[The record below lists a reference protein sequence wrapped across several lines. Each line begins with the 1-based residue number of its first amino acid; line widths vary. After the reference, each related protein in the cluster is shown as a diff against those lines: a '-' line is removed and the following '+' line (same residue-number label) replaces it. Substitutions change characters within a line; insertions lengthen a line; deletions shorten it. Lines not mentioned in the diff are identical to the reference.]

1 MQVRCPFS
9 QVSAFAARSYT
20 SSLLVIIVHVFC
32 AKGILSN
39 LYVLKLASQSILWL
53 RDESVLWK
61 EGGVV
66 SMSVQRVERFELQC
80 AASQ

>member
-1 MQVRCPFS
+1 MQVRSPFS

-20 SSLLVIIVHVFC
+20 SSLLVIIIHIFC

-39 LYVLKLASQSILWL
+39 LCVLKLASQSTLWF

-66 SMSVQRVERFELQC
+66 FMSVQRVGMFELQC